1 MALRIMAYSESRRK
15 NTVLDKRHTK
25 LLNTLSECIE
35 DVLPDLESAGAITD
49 GQRDKAREY
58 VHGKMPANAVDY
70 LLNDHIKRPLSVK
83 KAVKLNDAFTKL
95 LEVMKK
101 SPKCST
107 QCKELATVVEKELY
121 DVMSSKMD
129 EITKQMP
136 RSRNT
141 QKENERMKDW
151 LTTGEQLV
159 SP

>member
-1 MALRIMAYSESRRK
+1 MAYSESRRK
-15 NTVLDKRHTK
+15 NTVLEKHHTK
-25 LLNTLSECIE
+25 LLNTLSECIK

-83 KAVKLNDAFTKL
+83 RAVKLNDAFTKL

-107 QCKELATVVEKELY
+107 QCKELATIVEKELE
-121 DVMSSKMD
+121 DVMSSRMD
-129 EITKQMP
+129 EITKQMQ
-136 RSRNT
+136 SLGNT
-141 QKENERMKDW
+141 WQKEKERMKDW
-151 LTTGEQLV
+151 LTTGE
-159 SP
+159 